1 VGGRDLTLTMPRAW
15 REHAHIS
22 IDYDSPIPA
31 PISRGDIV
39 GKLTVTGQ
47 GVPQTE
53 VSLLAG
59 EDVGRLGIPGRAM
72 AVMTHFLTGV

>member
-1 VGGRDLTLTMPRAW
+1 M
-15 REHAHIS
+15 I
-22 IDYDSPIPA
+22 
-31 PISRGDIV
+31 

-59 EDVGRLGIPGRAM
+59 EDVGRLAIPGRAL